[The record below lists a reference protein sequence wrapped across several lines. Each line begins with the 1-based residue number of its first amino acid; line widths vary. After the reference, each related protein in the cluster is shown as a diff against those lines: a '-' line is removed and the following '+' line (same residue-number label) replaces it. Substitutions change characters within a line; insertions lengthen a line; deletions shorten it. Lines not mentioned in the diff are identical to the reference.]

1 MQSLLFLL
9 KRLNMCDFFFLVS
22 VFKRIGNIFVKCLKI
37 GRRFHLNNINHLLV
51 WRKAIPFVLKADVG
65 VLYFCQGHRSIDY
78 LTDFLCNLKTT

>member
-1 MQSLLFLL
+1 MCVIFL
-9 KRLNMCDFFFLVS
+9 LVS

-37 GRRFHLNNINHLLV
+37 GRRFHLLNNINHLLV

-65 VLYFCQGHRSIDY
+65 VSYFCQYHRSIDY